1 MSDIQSY
8 RKRIEKLAGDR
19 TPLEKA
25 IRRSLV
31 SRSSGRESL
40 HKHALSYMADS
51 RAAGAT
57 DDDILR
63 ELLDLASEVA
73 CATGNDRS
81 DVLTGQPRWAY
92 VADDLRR
99 LVDSARIPGVDA
111 GDMRVSRPVASTS
124 PIAAHARL

>member
-40 HKHALSYMADS
+40 HKHALVFIAQS
-51 RAAGAT
+51 RVAGVS
-57 DDDILR
+57 DDEILR
-63 ELLDLASEVA
+63 DLLEIASEVA
-73 CATGNDRS
+73 CATGNDRV

-92 VADDLRR
+92 VAEDVLRIM
-99 LVDSARIPGVDA
+99 DSLRIPGV
-111 GDMRVSRPVASTS
+111 
-124 PIAAHARL
+124 